1 MVESRGQIEQNESN
15 AVDNSADQMPDI
27 TVPVGRDKKNGQTYD
42 TETCSY
48 AMRDTV
54 GEFFPQGIFIG
65 LWTLAHEVVEKNF
78 RVNKQRPSL
87 TGCK

>member
-1 MVESRGQIEQNESN
+1 
-15 AVDNSADQMPDI
+15 
-27 TVPVGRDKKNGQTYD
+27 
-42 TETCSY
+42 
-48 AMRDTV
+48 MRDTV